1 MLPEAFADL
10 RIAEH
15 QWVAHYLLERHV
27 AIGQQGMAGGDRHY
41 HRVEPDRLSHQALAN
56 LRRLGQADI
65 EQVIVEPSDLLGKGD
80 L

>member
-1 MLPEAFADL
+1 
-10 RIAEH
+10 
-15 QWVAHYLLERHV
+15 
-27 AIGQQGMAGGDRHY
+27 MAGGDRHY

-80 L
+80 LRQADLHLGLFLAALSEEGGQA

>member
-1 MLPEAFADL
+1 MPEAFADL

-15 QWVAHYLLERHV
+15 QGVTDHLVEWYV